1 MTENTDKTH
10 SETNNFAPVF
20 KGLALVGVTGKDMA
34 AALRLSTAS
43 ISKWRNGH
51 TVMPDEARVF
61 LTLMLG
67 DHIERAGEYRGK
79 VESPNRWDEAQHI
92 LHQQEELNNDIP
104 AMAIREGA
112 LRYRL
117 WWNASRNTA
126 CLKPAEMMRDLGSQV
141 AAGIR

>member
-51 TVMPDEARVF
+51 TVMPDEARAGARGF
-61 LTLMLG
+61 RRAPRKASAEANEGEHGKPLPPDSSASILQPSDGGRLTPCTLG
-67 DHIERAGEYRGK
+67 CAVCRLDLLW
-79 VESPNRWDEAQHI
+79 RW
-92 LHQQEELNNDIP
+92 P
-104 AMAIREGA
+104 
-112 LRYRL
+112 
-117 WWNASRNTA
+117 
-126 CLKPAEMMRDLGSQV
+126 
-141 AAGIR
+141 